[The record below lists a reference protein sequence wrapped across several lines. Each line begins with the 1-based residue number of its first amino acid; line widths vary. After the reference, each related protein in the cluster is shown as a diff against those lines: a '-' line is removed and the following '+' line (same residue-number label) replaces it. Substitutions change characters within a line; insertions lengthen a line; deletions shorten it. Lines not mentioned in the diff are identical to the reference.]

1 MHIGTVKNYSKSE
14 VNFFQIVILFSG
26 NHSFI
31 EVLGEGKKEL
41 PLYGSGGF
49 RYVIRILENKETL
62 ILM

>member
-1 MHIGTVKNYSKSE
+1 VPY
-14 VNFFQIVILFSG
+14 G

-49 RYVIRILENKETL
+49 RFVFFIENSSFNGFF
-62 ILM
+62 